1 MKIKIPC
8 LLIIMS
14 IMCALSTPSYAE
26 RAFDGYNVQLGL
38 GKSHAKSPI
47 STSYSDDLK
56 KEVVIHET
64 ECTGDITFWG
74 WHWCYRTGVVKTI
87 ETTYINADDSFTI
100 SKSNTTGNIAAG
112 YSRSTQD
119 YNMALNVFYN
129 IGSQNYGSEQLD
141 KLSEYA
147 QDNVDISS
155 GAIVEGTGDV
165 YGRVKIKQIIGLTLE
180 PGYYAQDNILAYVK
194 VGPAWTKSE
203 LQINGGFDDGALDTT
218 VKFGSTFGLLYGI
231 GVKYALSENWY
242 LGAEAYQVK
251 FESKTTTT
259 PFFGKHIDDNS
270 SNYYTGA
277 VNPNTATTPYNED
290 TTSTYKIKPTYSY
303 AGLVVGYKF

>member
-1 MKIKIPC
+1 
-8 LLIIMS
+8 
-14 IMCALSTPSYAE
+14 MCALSTPSYAE

-47 STSYSDDLK
+47 STSYSNNLK
-56 KEVVIHET
+56 KEVVSNET
-64 ECTGDITFWG
+64 ECTGDVDFWG
-74 WHWCYRTGVVKTI
+74 WHWCYRYGTVKTI

-203 LQINGGFDDGALDTT
+203 LQIDGGFDDGALDTT
-218 VKFGSTFGLLYGI
+218 VKFGSTFGFLYGV

-270 SNYYTGA
+270 SNYYDEGGGHP
-277 VNPNTATTPYNED
+277 NPANTPYNED